1 MVMFE
6 ESIGTENELSMLH
19 QQIDELL
26 TTQSALLHPAQTLTE
41 TESSGNCTL
50 ESVATE
56 TESNS
61 ASTYDRGDTNGEQEQ
76 GLGRGYG
83 RGRGHRGDTNGE
95 QEQGLGRGYGRGRGH
110 ARDHGSGSVRGPHTS
125 EQTVGSLSSLFKL
138 ACDISISAQHFKK
151 APSRSSN
158 KIHGLCTGHTDDHT
172 CSVDHLP
179 SKTRQETM
187 QYTTREDTAKFVI
200 LAARLLQPPADGAS
214 GSTQLPDI
222 VARLADT
229 ANVCMHDSLDVSAHC
244 TNPHII

>member
-6 ESIGTENELSMLH
+6 ESIGTENELLMLH

-83 RGRGHRGDTNGE
+83 RGRGH
-95 QEQGLGRGYGRGRGH
+95 

-138 ACDISISAQHFKK
+138 ACDISISAQHFKE

-158 KIHGLCTGHTDDHT
+158 KIHSLCTGHTDDHT

-187 QYTTREDTAKFVI
+187 
-200 LAARLLQPPADGAS
+200 
-214 GSTQLPDI
+214 
-222 VARLADT
+222 
-229 ANVCMHDSLDVSAHC
+229 
-244 TNPHII
+244 